1 MKLFSRN
8 LIYYFFFCLRKLLLI
23 LLIFT
28 LFQGMALQEGAEM
41 GLSPYETWMQIVQYD
56 VGLHV
61 DASVYRLPSVWFLLH
76 FLPVWL
82 FSDAFWKD
90 YQANGCQLLL
100 QSGSK
105 RLYFMVGLGSICTLC
120 IAFHGTLVLVLSV
133 LALIKGGGVSGW
145 MPFLRIHFFLT
156 IENIVL
162 LMAVLYL
169 SLWVLYR
176 VGLIVV
182 FLWLGMVSL
191 IPSPFLLGSGS
202 LVFRQDF
209 LGPEGYSFPLNLVVC
224 ALYLFVVIILYYRR
238 TKNVDV
244 L

>member
-1 MKLFSRN
+1 MRLFFRN
-8 LIYYFFFCLRKLLLI
+8 SMYYYHFCLRKALLV

-28 LFQGMALQEGAEM
+28 LFQGMALQEVAEM

-162 LMAVLYL
+162 LTAVLFL
-169 SLWVLYR
+169 SVWMRYR

-209 LGPEGYSFPLNLVVC
+209 LEPEGYSFPLNLVVC

>member
-1 MKLFSRN
+1 MRLFFRN
-8 LIYYFFFCLRKLLLI
+8 SIYYYHFCLRKALLV

-41 GLSPYETWMQIVQYD
+41 GLSPYETWMQIVQSD

-61 DASVYRLPSVWFLLH
+61 EFSLFQLPVVWLLLH

-105 RLYFMVGLGSICTLC
+105 RLYFLVGLGSICTLC
-120 IAFHGTLVLVLSV
+120 IAFHGTLILALCI
-133 LALIKGGGVSGW
+133 LALIKGGSINGW
-145 MPFLRIHFFLT
+145 MPFLRIHLFFTL
-156 IENIVL
+156 ENIVL
-162 LMAVLYL
+162 LTAVLFL
-169 SLWVLYR
+169 SVWTLYR
-176 VGLIVV
+176 VGLVV
-182 FLWLGMVSL
+182 SFLWLGAVSL

-209 LGPEGYSFPLNLVVC
+209 LEPEGYSFPLNLVIC

>member
-41 GLSPYETWMQIVQYD
+41 GLSPYETWMQIVQSD
-56 VGLHV
+56 AGLHV
-61 DASVYRLPSVWFLLH
+61 EFSLFQLPAVWLLLH

-100 QSGSK
+100 QSGSRK
-105 RLYFMVGLGSICTLC
+105 LYFIVGLGSICALC
-120 IAFHGTLVLVLSV
+120 IVFHGVLILVLSI
-133 LALIKGGGVSGW
+133 LALIRGGGVSGW

-162 LMAVLYL
+162 LTAVLFL
-169 SLWVLYR
+169 SVWMRYR

-209 LGPEGYSFPLNLVVC
+209 LEPEGYSFPLNLVVC

>member
-1 MKLFSRN
+1 MRLFFRN
-8 LIYYFFFCLRKLLLI
+8 SMYYYHFCLRKALLV

-28 LFQGMALQEGAEM
+28 LFQGMALQEVAEM

-156 IENIVL
+156 IENTVL
-162 LMAVLYL
+162 LTAVLFL
-169 SLWVLYR
+169 SVWMRYR

-209 LGPEGYSFPLNLVVC
+209 LEPEGYSFPLNLVVC
-224 ALYLFVVIILYYRR
+224 ALYLFVVIIFYYRR